1 VLRHV
6 EGGGTHG
13 TWVTPNDSE
22 TINPQSKARY
32 TIDFSHCFGSDDSLE
47 IRGAVSPTL
56 VALSVWMAMA
66 KVVQHWGTKV
76 EDFLK
81 PHVLLLS
88 PTRPSRRSKNA
99 NDTLVEWHGISGLLS
114 AR

>member
-13 TWVTPNDSE
+13 TCVTPNDSE

-32 TIDFSHCFGSDDSLE
+32 TIDFPHFFGSDDSLE
-47 IRGAVSPTL
+47 IRGVVSPTL
-56 VALSVWMAMA
+56 VALLRWMAMA
-66 KVVQHWGTKV
+66 KMVQHSGTKV

-81 PHVLLLS
+81 PHVLLSS

-99 NDTLVEWHGISGLLS
+99 NDALVEWHGVSGLLS
-114 AR
+114 TR